1 MPPFAIGRPAWD
13 NWTLYR
19 ARALSVPLID
29 ATPVVMAVHQNHDYS
44 HLPQGQV
51 KEGIWKSEEQVA
63 NVKLA
68 GSAAHAFSLFDATH
82 LLTPYKLR
90 LAYDLENLVRHCETL
105 PMWYPWLPL
114 RWIPKALDMSRSLRS
129 RFGLTLTSLR
139 KGRVSSRCG

>member
-1 MPPFAIGRPAWD
+1 
-13 NWTLYR
+13 
-19 ARALSVPLID
+19 
-29 ATPVVMAVHQNHDYS
+29 VMAVHQNHDYS

-51 KEGIWKSEEQVA
+51 KERVWKSDEQLA

-82 LLTPYKLR
+82 LLTPKKLR

-114 RWIPKALDMSRSLRS
+114 RWIPKVLDMSRSLRS
-129 RFGLTLTSLR
+129 RFGLTLSSVR
-139 KGRVSSRCG
+139 RDRVSSHCG